1 MNKLATQVNATEEFY
16 SRDGYHVRFVDKR
29 WRLNK
34 DIVIPVSL
42 LADMLPTNLYLSFR
56 HVLAFYAKT
65 GSASHAVN
73 IYSRCKHY
81 LESTITHAPFG
92 SESLIS

>member
-1 MNKLATQVNATEEFY
+1 MNKLAMQVNATEEFY
-16 SRDGYHVRFVDKR
+16 SRDGYHVRLVDKR

-34 DIVIPVSL
+34 DIVIPVSV
-42 LADMLPTNLYLSFR
+42 LADILPASLYLSFR

-73 IYSRCKHY
+73 IYYS
-81 LESTITHAPFG
+81 
-92 SESLIS
+92 